1 MNGEAMLTGLIA
13 QAAHEGADLV
23 TLRALV
29 EEASEAGAGR
39 ALARVGLI
47 DAKAADDVGELRE
60 LLAAWREAKK
70 SARAAVV
77 GWLVKLMLIGLVGG
91 LAVTVGLKGVLGD

>member
-1 MNGEAMLTGLIA
+1 MLTGLLA
-13 QAAHEGADLV
+13 QAAREGADIV

-29 EEASEAGAGR
+29 EEASEVGAGR
-39 ALARVGLI
+39 ALARVGLT
-47 DAKAADDVGELRE
+47 DPKAGEDVGELRE

-77 GWLVKLMLIGLVGG
+77 GWLVKIVLLGLVTG
-91 LAVTVGLKGVLGD
+91 LAVTVGMRGLVGD